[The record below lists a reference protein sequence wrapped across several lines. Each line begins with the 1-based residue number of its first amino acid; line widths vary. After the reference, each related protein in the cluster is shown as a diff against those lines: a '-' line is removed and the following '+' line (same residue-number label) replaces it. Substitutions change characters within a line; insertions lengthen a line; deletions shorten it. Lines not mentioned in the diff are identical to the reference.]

1 VVAGCVARARAPLC
15 LGWFSRDFPW
25 ELWPVRTRPR
35 GVRVPRCQL
44 ARGGGPVA
52 VLPLWVRA
60 AGEAFMLAF
69 SCVWVWVAEF
79 SAMAFCVRPCGVACS
94 SSFAFDSLLRIEL
107 RFGLRINGGKVC
119 KY

>member
-1 VVAGCVARARAPLC
+1 
-15 LGWFSRDFPW
+15 
-25 ELWPVRTRPR
+25 
-35 GVRVPRCQL
+35 
-44 ARGGGPVA
+44 
-52 VLPLWVRA
+52 
-60 AGEAFMLAF
+60 MLAF